1 MAHHLHYQ
9 ISVTPGNYCTFYA
22 EEKTIMS
29 TSNSSYNSRDRIKDY
44 AERESLSPRDQ
55 LLGQLVVILLFLL
68 AVLLRSLWL

>member
-1 MAHHLHYQ
+1 
-9 ISVTPGNYCTFYA
+9 
-22 EEKTIMS
+22 MS